1 MPFESFSI
9 EAAMEKI
16 NELRQ
21 RFIKAADGKEAL
33 LQLILESEV
42 TEQVYNSNAIENSTL
57 NLEET
62 DKILL
67 KVDLDRYIN
76 EREIFEAKNLA
87 RVVTYIDKKAKTQ
100 EMSLEL
106 MKLLHQML
114 IANINDKIAGRFR
127 KKNEF
132 VRVGSYIAPA
142 PEKVERLLKDMLI
155 EYHGNPGEGIVKRLA
170 RLHLN
175 FEHIHPFVD
184 GNGRI
189 GRAINNFLLL
199 REGYVPINIKFT
211 DRALYYDAF
220 KEFDKK
226 RKTTIMESIISKA
239 LKNSYFK
246 RLAYVEG
253 KEIITLSEFSKREKT
268 SHSNLLNKANRQT
281 IEAFVERDMWK
292 IGAAKSKKT
301 ATKKTKK

>member
-1 MPFESFSI
+1 MCFEPISI
-9 EAAMEKI
+9 EAAMGKI
-16 NELRQ
+16 HALRK
-21 RFIKAADGKEAL
+21 RFSNVADGREAL

-87 RVVTYIDKKAKTQ
+87 RVVTYIDKKAKTT
-100 EMSLEL
+100 EMSLDL
-106 MKLLHQML
+106 MLLLHQML
-114 IANINDKIAGRFR
+114 ISNINDKIAGRFR
-127 KKNEF
+127 KKGEY

-142 PEKVERLLKDMLI
+142 PERVNDMLKKALI
-155 EYHGNPGEGIVKRLA
+155 EYRSNPSEGIVKRVARFHLA
-170 RLHLN
+170 

-189 GRAINNFLLL
+189 GRALNNFLLI

-211 DRALYYDAF
+211 DRKLYYDAF

-226 RKTTIMESIISKA
+226 HKTVIMESIIEKA
-239 LKNSYFK
+239 LINSYFK
-246 RLAYVEG
+246 RLAYLEG
-253 KEIITLSEFSKREKT
+253 KKIITLSEFAKLEKT

-281 IEAFVERDMWK
+281 IEAFIDRDVWK
-292 IGAAKSKKT
+292 IGVAEKIKKSKKL
-301 ATKKTKK
+301 KSR